1 MLKPQPGF
9 QASVSRLHAGAASVQ
24 ICVFDNVTQFS
35 DQGEPLDG
43 GFAPSY
49 MMEQVHAG
57 NGQG

>member
-1 MLKPQPGF
+1 MP
-9 QASVSRLHAGAASVQ
+9 RLHAGAALVQ

-43 GFAPSY
+43 GIVPSY
-49 MMEQVHAG
+49 TMEQVHAG